1 MPAPLEDGSDDGDDS
16 LPAPR
21 GRCADIDLAS
31 GEVVIYD
38 LENHNAWIQSDG
50 AVGIDGLE

>member
-1 MPAPLEDGSDDGDDS
+1 MPAPLEDGPDETD

-21 GRCADIDLAS
+21 GRCTDLELES

-38 LENHNAWIQSDG
+38 LDNHNAWIQSDA
-50 AVGIDGLE
+50 AVDSDRLP

>member
-1 MPAPLEDGSDDGDDS
+1 MPAPLEDGSDDGDD

-21 GRCADIDLAS
+21 GRCTDLELES

-38 LENHNAWIQSDG
+38 VENHNAWVQSDG
-50 AVGIDGLE
+50 AVDADGLP